1 MQLVQILMP
10 LFDNDGRKIEAKT
23 FREVRAE
30 LVDRFGGLTAYMRAP
45 AEGLW
50 ANQEGVNRD
59 EIVIIEVMV
68 PEVDRAWW
76 QALRSDLEKRLRQE
90 MIVIRAYPIDLL

>member
-1 MQLVQILMP
+1 MP
-10 LFDNDGRKIEAKT
+10 LFDNDGRKIEPKT

-30 LVDRFGGLTAYMRAP
+30 LVERFGGLTAYTRAP

-50 ANQEGVNRD
+50 ATPDSINRD

-68 PEVDRAWW
+68 PELDRAWW

-90 MIVIRAYPIDLL
+90 VIVIRSYPIELL